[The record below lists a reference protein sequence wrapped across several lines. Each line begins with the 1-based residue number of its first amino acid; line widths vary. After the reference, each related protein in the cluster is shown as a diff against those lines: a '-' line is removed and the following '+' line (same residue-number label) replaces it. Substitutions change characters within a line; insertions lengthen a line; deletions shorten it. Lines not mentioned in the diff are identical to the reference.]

1 MNLFEQHRKQR
12 IAAFLASMAVASFG
26 VVGAA
31 DTSNVATENA
41 TYVDITIN
49 NIREDTGLE
58 LGTGARARGNGSIAT
73 GTNSL
78 AIGKNAVATGG
89 NENKDTI
96 TNKLNENK
104 QRLQEI
110 QTAQETTDRLM
121 KEVQDIR
128 KQQADV
134 IEAGERVKQVRKSK
148 ATAKTAWDTA
158 LKEYND
164 AVASS
169 TADIQAA
176 QAKIDD
182 FNSRLTA
189 VSRIP
194 NVDISSEEGI
204 TRAATQF
211 KQLVEDGTTLNT
223 DISFYKN
230 YIVNYYKA
238 EGDLRQAYV
247 TDSTT
252 LYQAKIGI
260 NNYAIKQYIY
270 NDVHNLAFDYLITY
284 GNPSTNMN
292 KNASLYNGTSDDWEL
307 GMDSGH
313 KDYVGTYVDDFNN
326 IKSNRFMPS
335 NSNNISDV
343 TSSTTLYGL
352 PNINVNTDIAS
363 KDGYDK
369 TLAYWQKIW
378 DAVPDAVARYKSPL
392 ITESDK
398 ENMKKWTYQNL
409 LQYKAKLNTVYYQW
423 KYEQTHDLTWLDKK
437 KAVSGQ
443 LNKELIQYT
452 PTETYR
458 DMVTRYSSQ
467 LNAIYKQWK
476 KENITDV
483 EDKNKITV
491 SKLTSE
497 LAAALNVNK
506 DAVQQIQN
514 KLASLKQQADKAK
527 QTYENINPS
536 AADLALAANYD
547 KVMRD
552 LLNKSNSLKAEQE
565 RLEALKKAL
574 TLNDLTNVG
583 ENAIAV
589 GTDSLSTGTNSIAVG
604 TNAIATGENSIA
616 IGKGSAVTGTDSIA
630 IGTGH
635 IVIGDNS
642 GTFGDPNTIYADNSY
657 AIGNNNTIGSSAT
670 PHTVGT
676 NTFVLGNNVTTT
688 ANNAVI
694 LGAGS
699 VGKDNTVSV
708 GKPGAER
715 QIINVAAGT
724 LSSTS
729 TDAVNGS
736 QLYATNQ
743 SISNLEN
750 AIKNSSAKDI
760 LAVHYDKKGPSIT
773 LGKQMERPYIIV
785 RTEAPTAVSDKVDPS
800 SPSGRVSVD
809 DPNRLSESEKEAV
822 NGFMMLAA
830 IPSGTNRDDDGVY
843 KVYLDDDGHVMN
855 PPHLTNGTVPDWAKE
870 KYDIP
875 RSWNEDGSFEGV
887 ELDYK
892 ILETKIGDL
901 TSADTTLYITD
912 PTPIK
917 ITNLA
922 DGAIDKN
929 SSDAINGSQL
939 YTALAGKADKDA
951 SNITGVDKTKWQET
965 LGDGK
970 AEAGNKGLVNG
981 DTLNTELS
989 KKADKTDITNI
1000 NADLANKANK
1010 DASNITGTDK
1020 TKWQEAL
1027 GDGKAEAGNK
1037 GLVNGDTLNT
1047 ELNKKSNTD
1056 LSNITKEGQ
1065 TVIQNLAKGSVKVV
1079 AGTNTTVTK
1088 GTDGDATT
1096 YAVNVSADAI
1106 KGAVQ
1111 GDLDSKANKD
1121 ASNLSTTDVTK
1132 WQETLGNGKAEAG
1145 NKGLINGDTLNTELN
1160 KKADK
1165 TDITNINADL
1175 ANKANKDASNI
1186 TGTDKTKWQETLGDG
1201 KAEAGNKGLVTGDT
1215 LNTELNKKA
1224 DKTDIININA
1234 DLANKANTD
1243 ASNISIDDAK
1253 KWAEKL
1259 GTGTITKGDT
1269 SLVTGDTVYN
1279 TTINKANTDM
1289 DNLTD
1294 TGKTVIQ
1301 NLAKDSVKVIA
1312 GTNTTVTTGKD
1323 GDATTYAV
1331 NVSKD
1336 DIKAAV
1342 QSDLDA
1348 KANRD
1353 ASNLTAMDIKSWQDA
1368 LSHDGKVEAGNTSLI
1383 TGDTVYNVVKN
1394 IELSAE
1400 KLVTTDGQTTYIDKN
1415 GTSTTIDVSHVGKD
1429 GKSEGRV
1436 IQGVVTDVDNPTSVV
1451 TVSTMSNALE
1461 NLNANVGSQINAL
1474 DRKLTKDVKHAGAI
1488 AAALAALNPLPY
1500 DASNKLNFAVGQGR
1514 YRGEN
1519 ATALGVFYQPNED
1532 ISISLGGTIS
1542 SGDKAMNAGV
1552 SFRVGSG
1559 NAAKKTVK
1567 QSEFDA
1573 LKAENKAMAERL
1585 DALQKQI
1592 EGLKAIKLATADRK
1606 PFPDVPEN
1614 HWAAEA
1620 IETLHANDVVEGY
1633 EDGEFKG
1640 DKTMTRYEY
1649 AQMLYKAAHK
1659 A

>member
-1 MNLFEQHRKQR
+1 M
-12 IAAFLASMAVASFG
+12 
-26 VVGAA
+26 
-31 DTSNVATENA
+31 
-41 TYVDITIN
+41 
-49 NIREDTGLE
+49 
-58 LGTGARARGNGSIAT
+58 
-73 GTNSL
+73 
-78 AIGKNAVATGG
+78 
-89 NENKDTI
+89 
-96 TNKLNENK
+96 
-104 QRLQEI
+104 
-110 QTAQETTDRLM
+110 
-121 KEVQDIR
+121 
-128 KQQADV
+128 
-134 IEAGERVKQVRKSK
+134 
-148 ATAKTAWDTA
+148 
-158 LKEYND
+158 EY
-164 AVASS
+164 
-169 TADIQAA
+169 
-176 QAKIDD
+176 ID
-182 FNSRLTA
+182 
-189 VSRIP
+189 
-194 NVDISSEEGI
+194 
-204 TRAATQF
+204 
-211 KQLVEDGTTLNT
+211 KK
-223 DISFYKN
+223 Y
-230 YIVNYYKA
+230 
-238 EGDLRQAYV
+238 
-247 TDSTT
+247 
-252 LYQAKIGI
+252 
-260 NNYAIKQYIY
+260 
-270 NDVHNLAFDYLITY
+270 
-284 GNPSTNMN
+284 
-292 KNASLYNGTSDDWEL
+292 
-307 GMDSGH
+307 
-313 KDYVGTYVDDFNN
+313 
-326 IKSNRFMPS
+326 
-335 NSNNISDV
+335 
-343 TSSTTLYGL
+343 
-352 PNINVNTDIAS
+352 DIA
-363 KDGYDK
+363 
-369 TLAYWQKIW
+369 
-378 DAVPDAVARYKSPL
+378 
-392 ITESDK
+392 
-398 ENMKKWTYQNL
+398 
-409 LQYKAKLNTVYYQW
+409 YYQGM
-423 KYEQTHDLTWLDKK
+423 YEKTKDSTWLDKK
-437 KAVSGQ
+437 KTAMDAALAIQKQYDSRVYVDTSRNISVKTNGSLYWDYFVGMEDNFKQTEVSSV
-443 LNKELIQYT
+443 KE
-452 PTETYR
+452 R
-458 DMVTRYSSQ
+458 
-467 LNAIYKQWK
+467 
-476 KENITDV
+476 
-483 EDKNKITV
+483 NKITTDT
-491 SKLTSE
+491 LTSE
-497 LAAALNVNK
+497 LEKALGINK
-506 DAVQQIQN
+506 NAIQDIEN
-514 KLASLKQQADKAK
+514 NIAKLKTASDQAKS
-527 QTYENINPS
+527 TYDNTNPS
-536 AADLALAANYD
+536 AADIALSQRYNE
-547 KVMRD
+547 VMRD
-552 LLNKSNSLKAEQE
+552 LLNKSNSLKAQQE
-565 RLEALKKAL
+565 RIEALRQAL
-574 TLNDLTNVG
+574 TLHDLSDVG
-583 ENAIAV
+583 ENAMAI
-589 GTDSLSTGTNSIAVG
+589 GTDALSTGTNSVAFG
-604 TNAIATGENSIA
+604 TNTIATGENAVA

-635 IVIGDNS
+635 IVIGNNA
-642 GTFGDPNTIYADNSY
+642 GTFGDPNTIYGDGSY

-743 SISNLEN
+743 SITNLEN
-750 AIKNSSAKDI
+750 AIKNSSAKDM
-760 LAVHYDKKGPSIT
+760 LAVHYDKEGPSIT

-785 RTEAPTAVSDKVDPS
+785 RTEAPVAVDPS
-800 SPSGRVSVD
+800 LPSGRVSVD
-809 DPNRLSESEKEAV
+809 DPDRLSESEKEAV

-830 IPSGTNRDDDGVY
+830 IPSGTNRDNDGVY
-843 KVYLDDDGHVMN
+843 KVYLDDNGYVMN

-887 ELDYK
+887 ELDDK

-951 SNITGVDKTKWQET
+951 SNVTGVDKTKWQE
-965 LGDGK
+965 
-970 AEAGNKGLVNG
+970 
-981 DTLNTELS
+981 S
-989 KKADKTDITNI
+989 
-1000 NADLANKANK
+1000 
-1010 DASNITGTDK
+1010 
-1020 TKWQEAL
+1020 L

-1047 ELNKKSNTD
+1047 ELNKKANTD

-1088 GTDGDATT
+1088 GTDGNAIT

-1186 TGTDKTKWQETLGDG
+1186 ST
-1201 KAEAGNKGLVTGDT
+1201 
-1215 LNTELNKKA
+1215 
-1224 DKTDIININA
+1224 
-1234 DLANKANTD
+1234 
-1243 ASNISIDDAK
+1243 DDAK

-1259 GTGTITKGDT
+1259 GAGTVAKGDT

-1353 ASNLTAMDIKSWQDA
+1353 ASNLTATDVKSWQDA
-1368 LSHDGKVEAGNTSLI
+1368 LSHGGKVEAGNTSLI

-1400 KLVTTDGQTTYIDKN
+1400 KLVTTDGQTTYIDN
-1415 GTSTTIDVSHVGKD
+1415 HGTSTAIDVSHVGKD
-1429 GKSEGRV
+1429 GKPEGRV
-1436 IQGVVTDVDNPTSVV
+1436 IQGVVTDIDNPTSVV
-1451 TVSTMSNALE
+1451 NVSTMSNALE

-1474 DRKLTKDVKHAGAI
+1474 DRKLTKDVKHAGAT

-1532 ISISLGGTIS
+1532 VSFNLGGTIS

-1552 SFRVGSG
+1552 SFRIGSS

-1592 EGLKAIKLATADRK
+1592 EGLKAINLATADRK
-1606 PFPDVPEN
+1606 PFPDVPNN

-1620 IETLHANDVVEGY
+1620 VETLHANDVVKGY

>member
-49 NIREDTGLE
+49 NVKEDSGLE
-58 LGTGARARGNGSIAT
+58 LGNNARARGNGSIAT

-89 NENKDTI
+89 NETKDTI

-110 QTAQETTDRLM
+110 QTAQDTADRLM
-121 KEVQDIR
+121 KELDSIR
-128 KQQADV
+128 KKEADV
-134 IEAGERVKQVRKSK
+134 IEAGERVKQVRQAKEK
-148 ATAKTAWDTA
+148 AKQVWQDKLATYNQAVKDSEAQ
-158 LKEYND
+158 LND
-164 AVASS
+164 AK
-169 TADIQAA
+169 
-176 QAKIDD
+176 AKINDL
-182 FNSRLTA
+182 NSRLTG
-189 VSRIP
+189 VSKIP
-194 NVDISSEEGI
+194 NINITSDEGL
-204 TRAATQF
+204 TSAATQL
-211 KQLVEDGTTLNT
+211 KAIAENGTTLNLSI
-223 DISFYKN
+223 DFYKD
-230 YIVNYYKA
+230 YVKSYYKA
-238 EGDLRQAYV
+238 LGDLRQAEMVYSNTSNTKFLKNYPSSVKIEELKNPYV
-247 TDSTT
+247 YLEDLNNINYGLASDSTDDS
-252 LYQAKIGI
+252 IRFWI
-260 NNYAIKQYIY
+260 NDGRLRLDSFKLDNTIKQPSADLVLKNINTNVTTQAEWNKAQEVAPQFKKAMETYFTNTNDPFMT
-270 NDVHNLAFDYLITY
+270 NDVRNAIVTKFNKKVDVYLK
-284 GNPSTNMN
+284 TN
-292 KNASLYNGTSDDWEL
+292 E
-307 GMDSGH
+307 
-313 KDYVGTYVDDFNN
+313 
-326 IKSNRFMPS
+326 
-335 NSNNISDV
+335 V
-343 TSSTTLYGL
+343 T
-352 PNINVNTDIAS
+352 
-363 KDGYDK
+363 
-369 TLAYWQKIW
+369 
-378 DAVPDAVARYKSPL
+378 
-392 ITESDK
+392 
-398 ENMKKWTYQNL
+398 
-409 LQYKAKLNTVYYQW
+409 YYQW
-423 KYEQTHDLTWLDKK
+423 QYEQTQNTIWLDKK
-437 KAVSGQ
+437 AAAIKELTALKDEFEALPRPEVVKAVSIRKWQ
-443 LNKELIQYT
+443 
-452 PTETYR
+452 
-458 DMVTRYSSQ
+458 
-467 LNAIYKQWK
+467 A
-476 KENITDV
+476 ENITSIK
-483 EDKNKITV
+483 ERNKITTDT
-491 SKLTSE
+491 LTSE
-497 LAAALNVNK
+497 LEKALGINK
-506 DAVQQIQN
+506 SATQDIENNIA
-514 KLASLKQQADKAK
+514 KLKTASDQAKS
-527 QTYENINPS
+527 TYDNTNPS
-536 AADLALAANYD
+536 AADIALSQRYD
-547 KVMRD
+547 EVMRD
-552 LLNKSNSLKAEQE
+552 LLNKSNSLKAQQE
-565 RLEALKKAL
+565 RLEALRKAL
-574 TLNDLTNVG
+574 TLHDLTNVG
-583 ENAIAV
+583 ENAMAI
-589 GTDSLSTGTNSIAVG
+589 GTDALSTGTNSMAIG
-604 TNAIATGENSIA
+604 TNTIATSENSIA

-708 GKPGAER
+708 GKLGAER

-750 AIKNSSAKDI
+750 AIKNSSAKDM
-760 LAVHYDKKGPSIT
+760 LAVHYDKEGPSIT

-785 RTEAPTAVSDKVDPS
+785 RTVAPVAVDPS
-800 SPSGRVSVD
+800 LPSGRVSVD

-843 KVYLDDDGHVMN
+843 KVYLDDDGYVMD

-887 ELDYK
+887 ELDDK
-892 ILETKIGDL
+892 ILETEIGDL
-901 TSADTTLYITD
+901 TFADTTLYITD

-970 AEAGNKGLVNG
+970 AEAGNKGLVTG

-1047 ELNKKSNTD
+1047 ELNKKANTD

-1160 KKADK
+1160 KKADQ

-1201 KAEAGNKGLVTGDT
+1201 KAEAGNKGLINGDT

-1224 DKTDIININA
+1224 DKTDITNINA
-1234 DLANKANTD
+1234 DLANKANKD
-1243 ASNISIDDAK
+1243 ASNISTDDAK

-1259 GTGTITKGDT
+1259 GTGTVTKGDT
-1269 SLVTGDTVYN
+1269 SLVIGDTVYN

-1353 ASNLTAMDIKSWQDA
+1353 ASNLTATDVKSWQDA
-1368 LSHDGKVEAGNTSLI
+1368 LSHGGKVEAGNTSLI

-1429 GKSEGRV
+1429 GKPEGRV
-1436 IQGVVTDVDNPTSVV
+1436 IQGVVTDIDNPTSVV
-1451 TVSTMSNALE
+1451 NVDTMSNALE

-1474 DRKLTKDVKHAGAI
+1474 DHKLTKDVKHAGAT

-1500 DASNKLNFAVGQGR
+1500 DPSNKLNFAVGQGQ
-1514 YRGEN
+1514 YRGES

-1532 ISISLGGTIS
+1532 VSLSLGGTIS
-1542 SGDKAMNAGV
+1542 SGDKAMNAGI
-1552 SFRVGSG
+1552 SFRVGPG
-1559 NAAKKTVK
+1559 NSEKKIVK
-1567 QSEFDA
+1567 KSEFDS
-1573 LKAENKAMAERL
+1573 LKEENKAMAERL
-1585 DALQKQI
+1585 DVLQKQI
-1592 EGLKAIKLATADRK
+1592 EGLKAINLATADRK

-1620 IETLHANDVVEGY
+1620 VETLHANDVVEGY

>member
-1 MNLFEQHRKQR
+1 MNELKKKR
-12 IAAFLASMAVASFG
+12 IAAFLAVTALTSIPG
-26 VVGAA
+26 VFAA
-31 DTSNVATENA
+31 DTGTAVATEA
-41 TYVDITIN
+41 PTYVDITIN
-49 NIREDTGLE
+49 NIKEDTGLE

-78 AIGKNAVATGG
+78 ALGKNAVATGG
-89 NENKDTI
+89 NENKETI
-96 TNKLNENK
+96 VNKLDENK

-110 QTAQETTDRLM
+110 QTAQENTDRLM

-134 IEAGERVKQVRKSK
+134 IEAGERVKQVRQSK
-148 ATAKTAWDTA
+148 ANAKTAWDTA
-158 LKEYND
+158 LKAYND

-238 EGDLRQAYV
+238 EGDLRQAYI
-247 TDSTT
+247 TYSATLGPFHNGITSSRIKAYINDDRNNSTN
-252 LYQAKIGI
+252 IRGI
-260 NNYAIKQYIY
+260 TAIE
-270 NDVHNLAFDYLITY
+270 YLITY

-292 KNASLYNGTSDDWEL
+292 RNISLYNDSDYSWGLGKTS
-307 GMDSGH
+307 
-313 KDYVGTYVDDFNN
+313 TYLDDFNN
-326 IKSNRFMPS
+326 IRDDRYRSS
-335 NSNNISDV
+335 NISDV
-343 TSSTTLYGL
+343 TSSTTLHEL
-352 PNINVNTDIAS
+352 PTINEKIDVAS

-378 DAVPDAVARYKSPL
+378 DAVPDAVARYKNPL
-392 ITESDK
+392 FTESDK

-409 LQYKAKLNTVYYQW
+409 LKYKAKLDTVYYQW
-423 KYEQTHDLTWLDKK
+423 EYEQTHDLTWLDKK

-443 LNKELIQYT
+443 LNKALIQYT
-452 PTETYR
+452 PTETYTE
-458 DMVTRYSSQ
+458 MLSRYSSQ
-467 LNAIYKQWK
+467 LNTMYNQWK
-476 KENITDV
+476 KENITDI
-483 EDKNKITV
+483 EEKNKITV

-514 KLASLKQQADKAK
+514 KLAALKQQADEAK

-536 AADLALAANYD
+536 AADLALAAQYD
-547 KVMRD
+547 QVMKD

-565 RLEALKKAL
+565 RLDALKKAL

-583 ENAIAV
+583 ENAMAI
-589 GTDSLSTGTNSIAVG
+589 GTDALSTGTNSMAIG
-604 TNAIATGENSIA
+604 TNTIATGENSIA

-635 IVIGDNS
+635 IVIGNNA
-642 GTFGDPNTIYADNSY
+642 GTFGDPNTIYGDNSY
-657 AIGNNNTIGSSAT
+657 AFGNNNIIGDANT
-670 PHTVGT
+670 PHSIGT
-676 NTFVLGNNVTTT
+676 NTFILGNNVTTT

-694 LGAGS
+694 LGNNSTGA
-699 VGKDNTVSV
+699 DNTVSV
-708 GKPGAER
+708 GR
-715 QIINVAAGT
+715 TDNLRRIINVANGQVAQN
-724 LSSTS
+724 SH
-729 TDAVNGS
+729 DAVTGDQLWAVNNQITDINNRLSNANGND
-736 QLYATNQ
+736 L
-743 SISNLEN
+743 
-750 AIKNSSAKDI
+750 
-760 LAVHYDKKGPSIT
+760 LAVHYDKRTPTVTLQKTAEKPYVILKVMDGAPDRFIT
-773 LGKQMERPYIIV
+773 QR
-785 RTEAPTAVSDKVDPS
+785 
-800 SPSGRVSVD
+800 
-809 DPNRLSESEKEAV
+809 
-822 NGFMMLAA
+822 
-830 IPSGTNRDDDGVY
+830 
-843 KVYLDDDGHVMN
+843 VYLDEEGHFIQAPVISRAPNGYVQDTDFRTTFRDLDPNATYTPGQEIITKAYFVKSIELLPGLPGEGEEPPEYTPDTSDKITGFELYDDPGKTEDISHPV
-855 PPHLTNGTVPDWAKE
+855 LTVT
-870 KYDIP
+870 
-875 RSWNEDGSFEGV
+875 
-887 ELDYK
+887 
-892 ILETKIGDL
+892 
-901 TSADTTLYITD
+901 DTTPVT
-912 PTPIK
+912 IK
-917 ITNLA
+917 NLA
-922 DGAIDKN
+922 DGAIEKG
-929 SSDAINGSQL
+929 SKEAVNGGQL
-939 YTALAGKADKDA
+939 YTELQKKANTDA
-951 SNITGVDKTKWQET
+951 SNVTGV
-965 LGDGK
+965 
-970 AEAGNKGLVNG
+970 
-981 DTLNTELS
+981 
-989 KKADKTDITNI
+989 
-1000 NADLANKANK
+1000 
-1010 DASNITGTDK
+1010 
-1020 TKWQEAL
+1020 
-1027 GDGKAEAGNK
+1027 
-1037 GLVNGDTLNT
+1037 
-1047 ELNKKSNTD
+1047 
-1056 LSNITKEGQ
+1056 
-1065 TVIQNLAKGSVKVV
+1065 
-1079 AGTNTTVTK
+1079 
-1088 GTDGDATT
+1088 
-1096 YAVNVSADAI
+1096 
-1106 KGAVQ
+1106 
-1111 GDLDSKANKD
+1111 
-1121 ASNLSTTDVTK
+1121 
-1132 WQETLGNGKAEAG
+1132 
-1145 NKGLINGDTLNTELN
+1145 
-1160 KKADK
+1160 
-1165 TDITNINADL
+1165 
-1175 ANKANKDASNI
+1175 
-1186 TGTDKTKWQETLGDG
+1186 DKTKWQETLGDG

-1224 DKTDIININA
+1224 DKTDITNINA
-1234 DLANKANTD
+1234 DLANKANKD
-1243 ASNISIDDAK
+1243 ASNISTDDAK

-1259 GTGTITKGDT
+1259 GTGTVTKGDT

-1353 ASNLTAMDIKSWQDA
+1353 ASNLTATDVKSWQDT
-1368 LSHDGKVEAGNTSLI
+1368 LSHGGKVEAGNTSLI

-1415 GTSTTIDVSHVGKD
+1415 GTSTTIDVSHIGKD
-1429 GKSEGRV
+1429 GKPEGRV

-1474 DRKLTKDVKHAGAI
+1474 DRKLTKDVKHAGAT

-1532 ISISLGGTIS
+1532 VSFNLGGTIS

-1552 SFRVGSG
+1552 SFRIGSG

-1592 EGLKAIKLATADRK
+1592 EGLKAINLATADRK
-1606 PFPDVPEN
+1606 PFPDVPNN

-1620 IETLHANDVVEGY
+1620 VETLHANDVVEGY

>member
-49 NIREDTGLE
+49 NVKEDSGLE
-58 LGTGARARGNGSIAT
+58 LGNNARARGNGSIAT

-89 NENKDTI
+89 NETKDTI

-110 QTAQETTDRLM
+110 QTAQDTADRLM
-121 KEVQDIR
+121 KELDSIR
-128 KQQADV
+128 KKEADV
-134 IEAGERVKQVRKSK
+134 LEAGERVKQVRQAKEK
-148 ATAKTAWDTA
+148 ARLVWQEKMGIYNKAVKDSEAQ
-158 LKEYND
+158 LND
-164 AVASS
+164 AR
-169 TADIQAA
+169 T
-176 QAKIDD
+176 KITDL
-182 FNSRLTA
+182 NSRLTG
-189 VSRIP
+189 VSKIP
-194 NVDISSEEGI
+194 NINITSDEGL
-204 TRAATQF
+204 TNAATQL
-211 KQLVEDGTTLNT
+211 KAIAEEGTTLNLSV
-223 DISFYKN
+223 DFYKD
-230 YIVNYYKA
+230 YVKSYYKA
-238 EGDLRQAYV
+238 LGDLRQAENDAGSFKGNSSS
-247 TDSTT
+247 TDSRSWRYWRGKEGAPSNANGYRSLAYSGSTSYSYLNVNNT
-252 LYQAKIGI
+252 SSSIG
-260 NNYAIKQYIY
+260 
-270 NDVHNLAFDYLITY
+270 LI
-284 GNPSTNMN
+284 PSVNIGDDI
-292 KNASLYNGTSDDWEL
+292 NGTSGKFLEYYKRDDGGAITFSL
-307 GMDSGH
+307 NQNV
-313 KDYVGTYVDDFNN
+313 K
-326 IKSNRFMPS
+326 I
-335 NSNNISDV
+335 
-343 TSSTTLYGL
+343 TSLN
-352 PNINVNTDIAS
+352 PNTDIVDEKTYQDWQTNKANLKGAYINEILKLS
-363 KDGYDK
+363 DGK
-369 TLAYWQKIW
+369 FKIADNHDFAAW
-378 DAVPDAVARYKSPL
+378 TRE
-392 ITESDK
+392 TESLRMEYIDK
-398 ENMKKWTYQNL
+398 KYDI
-409 LQYKAKLNTVYYQW
+409 AYYQGM
-423 KYEQTHDLTWLDKK
+423 YEKTKDSTWLDKK
-437 KAVSGQ
+437 KTAMDAALAIQKQYDSRVYVDTSRNISVKTNGSLYWDYFVGMEDNFKQTEVSSI
-443 LNKELIQYT
+443 KE
-452 PTETYR
+452 R
-458 DMVTRYSSQ
+458 
-467 LNAIYKQWK
+467 
-476 KENITDV
+476 
-483 EDKNKITV
+483 NKITTDT
-491 SKLTSE
+491 LTSE
-497 LAAALNVNK
+497 LEKALGINK
-506 DAVQQIQN
+506 NAIQDIEN
-514 KLASLKQQADKAK
+514 NIAKLKTASDQAKS
-527 QTYENINPS
+527 TYDNTNPS
-536 AADLALAANYD
+536 AVDIALSQRYNE
-547 KVMRD
+547 VMRD
-552 LLNKSNSLKAEQE
+552 LLNKSNSLKAQQE
-565 RLEALKKAL
+565 RLEALRQTL
-574 TLNDLTNVG
+574 TLHDLSDVG
-583 ENAIAV
+583 ENAMAI
-589 GTDSLSTGTNSIAVG
+589 GTDALSTGTNSIAIG
-604 TNAIATGENSIA
+604 TNTIAASENAVA

-635 IVIGDNS
+635 IVIGNNA
-642 GTFGDPNTIYADNSY
+642 GTFGDPNTIYGDGSY

-743 SISNLEN
+743 SITNLEN
-750 AIKNSSAKDI
+750 AIKNSSAKDM
-760 LAVHYDKKGPSIT
+760 LAVHYDKEGPSIT

-785 RTEAPTAVSDKVDPS
+785 RTEAPVAVDPS
-800 SPSGRVSVD
+800 LPSGRVSVD

-843 KVYLDDDGHVMN
+843 KVYLDDDGYVMN

-887 ELDYK
+887 ELDDK
-892 ILETKIGDL
+892 ILETEIGDL
-901 TSADTTLYITD
+901 TFADTTLYITD

-970 AEAGNKGLVNG
+970 AEAGNKGLV
-981 DTLNTELS
+981 T
-989 KKADKTDITNI
+989 
-1000 NADLANKANK
+1000 
-1010 DASNITGTDK
+1010 
-1020 TKWQEAL
+1020 
-1027 GDGKAEAGNK
+1027 
-1037 GLVNGDTLNT
+1037 
-1047 ELNKKSNTD
+1047 
-1056 LSNITKEGQ
+1056 
-1065 TVIQNLAKGSVKVV
+1065 
-1079 AGTNTTVTK
+1079 
-1088 GTDGDATT
+1088 
-1096 YAVNVSADAI
+1096 
-1106 KGAVQ
+1106 
-1111 GDLDSKANKD
+1111 
-1121 ASNLSTTDVTK
+1121 
-1132 WQETLGNGKAEAG
+1132 
-1145 NKGLINGDTLNTELN
+1145 GDTLNTELN

-1186 TGTDKTKWQETLGDG
+1186 
-1201 KAEAGNKGLVTGDT
+1201 
-1215 LNTELNKKA
+1215 
-1224 DKTDIININA
+1224 
-1234 DLANKANTD
+1234 
-1243 ASNISIDDAK
+1243 SIDDAK

-1259 GTGTITKGDT
+1259 GTGTVTKGDT

-1353 ASNLTAMDIKSWQDA
+1353 ASNLTATDVKSWQDA

-1400 KLVTTDGQTTYIDKN
+1400 KLVTTDGHTTYIDKN
-1415 GTSTTIDVSHVGKD
+1415 GTSTTIDVSRIGKD
-1429 GKSEGRV
+1429 GKPEGRV
-1436 IQGVVTDVDNPTSVV
+1436 IQGVVTDIYNPTSVV
-1451 TVSTMSNALE
+1451 NVGTMSNALE

-1474 DRKLTKDVKHAGAI
+1474 DHKLTKDVKHAGAT

-1500 DASNKLNFAVGQGR
+1500 DPSNKLNFAVGQGQ
-1514 YRGEN
+1514 YRGES

-1532 ISISLGGTIS
+1532 VSLSLGGTIS
-1542 SGDKAMNAGV
+1542 SGDKAMNAGI
-1552 SFRVGSG
+1552 SFRVGPG
-1559 NAAKKTVK
+1559 NSEKKIVK
-1567 QSEFDA
+1567 KSEFDS
-1573 LKAENKAMAERL
+1573 LKEENKAMAERL

-1592 EGLKAIKLATADRK
+1592 EGLKAINLAIADRK

-1620 IETLHANDVVEGY
+1620 VETLHANDVVEGY

-1659 A
+1659 HS

>member
-49 NIREDTGLE
+49 NVKEDSGLE
-58 LGTGARARGNGSIAT
+58 LGNNARARGNGSIAT

-89 NENKDTI
+89 NETKDTI

-110 QTAQETTDRLM
+110 QTAQDTADRLM
-121 KEVQDIR
+121 KELDSIR
-128 KQQADV
+128 KKEADV
-134 IEAGERVKQVRKSK
+134 LEAGERVKQVRQAKEK
-148 ATAKTAWDTA
+148 ARLVWQEKMGIYNKAVKDSEAQ
-158 LKEYND
+158 LND
-164 AVASS
+164 AR
-169 TADIQAA
+169 T
-176 QAKIDD
+176 KITDL
-182 FNSRLTA
+182 NSRLTG
-189 VSRIP
+189 VSKIP
-194 NVDISSEEGI
+194 NINITSDEGL
-204 TRAATQF
+204 TNAATQL
-211 KQLVEDGTTLNT
+211 KAIAEEGTTLNLSV
-223 DISFYKN
+223 DFYKD
-230 YIVNYYKA
+230 YVKSYYKA
-238 EGDLRQAYV
+238 LGDLRQAENDAGSFKGNSSS
-247 TDSTT
+247 TDSRSWRYWRGKEGAPSNANGYRSLAYSGSTSYSYLNVNNT
-252 LYQAKIGI
+252 SSSIG
-260 NNYAIKQYIY
+260 
-270 NDVHNLAFDYLITY
+270 LI
-284 GNPSTNMN
+284 PSVNIGDDI
-292 KNASLYNGTSDDWEL
+292 NGTSGKFLEYYKRDDGGAITFSL
-307 GMDSGH
+307 NQNV
-313 KDYVGTYVDDFNN
+313 K
-326 IKSNRFMPS
+326 I
-335 NSNNISDV
+335 
-343 TSSTTLYGL
+343 TSLN
-352 PNINVNTDIAS
+352 PNTDIVDEKTYQDWQTNKANLKGAYINEILKLS
-363 KDGYDK
+363 DGK
-369 TLAYWQKIW
+369 FKIADNHDFAAW
-378 DAVPDAVARYKSPL
+378 TRE
-392 ITESDK
+392 TESLRMEYIDK
-398 ENMKKWTYQNL
+398 KYDI
-409 LQYKAKLNTVYYQW
+409 AYYQGM
-423 KYEQTHDLTWLDKK
+423 YEKTKDSTWLDKK
-437 KAVSGQ
+437 KTAMDAALAIQKQYDSRVYVDTSRNISVKTNGSLYWDYFVGMEDNFKQTEVSSI
-443 LNKELIQYT
+443 KE
-452 PTETYR
+452 R
-458 DMVTRYSSQ
+458 
-467 LNAIYKQWK
+467 
-476 KENITDV
+476 
-483 EDKNKITV
+483 NKITTDT
-491 SKLTSE
+491 LTSE
-497 LAAALNVNK
+497 LEKALGINK
-506 DAVQQIQN
+506 NAIQDIEN
-514 KLASLKQQADKAK
+514 NIAKLKTASDQAKS
-527 QTYENINPS
+527 TYDNTNPS
-536 AADLALAANYD
+536 AVDIALSQRYNE
-547 KVMRD
+547 VMRD
-552 LLNKSNSLKAEQE
+552 LLNKSNSLKAQQE
-565 RLEALKKAL
+565 RLEALRQAL
-574 TLNDLTNVG
+574 TLHDLSDVG
-583 ENAIAV
+583 ENAMAI
-589 GTDSLSTGTNSIAVG
+589 GTDALSTGTNSVAFG
-604 TNAIATGENSIA
+604 TNTIATGENAVA

-635 IVIGDNS
+635 IVIGNNA
-642 GTFGDPNTIYADNSY
+642 GTFGDPNTIYGDGSY

-743 SISNLEN
+743 SITNLEN
-750 AIKNSSAKDI
+750 AIKNSSAKDM
-760 LAVHYDKKGPSIT
+760 LAVHYDKEGPSIT

-785 RTEAPTAVSDKVDPS
+785 RTEAPVAVDPS
-800 SPSGRVSVD
+800 LPSGRVSVD

-843 KVYLDDDGHVMN
+843 KVYLDDDGYVMN

-887 ELDYK
+887 ELDDK
-892 ILETKIGDL
+892 ILETEIGDL
-901 TSADTTLYITD
+901 TFADTTLYITD

-970 AEAGNKGLVNG
+970 AEAGNKGLVTG

-1010 DASNITGTDK
+1010 DASNI
-1020 TKWQEAL
+1020 
-1027 GDGKAEAGNK
+1027 
-1037 GLVNGDTLNT
+1037 
-1047 ELNKKSNTD
+1047 
-1056 LSNITKEGQ
+1056 
-1065 TVIQNLAKGSVKVV
+1065 
-1079 AGTNTTVTK
+1079 
-1088 GTDGDATT
+1088 
-1096 YAVNVSADAI
+1096 
-1106 KGAVQ
+1106 
-1111 GDLDSKANKD
+1111 
-1121 ASNLSTTDVTK
+1121 ST
-1132 WQETLGNGKAEAG
+1132 
-1145 NKGLINGDTLNTELN
+1145 
-1160 KKADK
+1160 
-1165 TDITNINADL
+1165 
-1175 ANKANKDASNI
+1175 
-1186 TGTDKTKWQETLGDG
+1186 
-1201 KAEAGNKGLVTGDT
+1201 
-1215 LNTELNKKA
+1215 
-1224 DKTDIININA
+1224 
-1234 DLANKANTD
+1234 
-1243 ASNISIDDAK
+1243 DDAK

-1259 GTGTITKGDT
+1259 GTGTVTKGDT

-1353 ASNLTAMDIKSWQDA
+1353 ASNLTATDVKSWQDA
-1368 LSHDGKVEAGNTSLI
+1368 LSHGGKVEAGNTSLI

-1400 KLVTTDGQTTYIDKN
+1400 KLVTTDGHTTYIDKN

-1429 GKSEGRV
+1429 GKPEGRV

-1451 TVSTMSNALE
+1451 NVVTMSNALE

-1474 DRKLTKDVKHAGAI
+1474 DHKLTKDVKHAGAT

-1500 DASNKLNFAVGQGR
+1500 DPSNKLNFAVGQGQ
-1514 YRGEN
+1514 YRGES

-1532 ISISLGGTIS
+1532 VSLSLGGTIS
-1542 SGDKAMNAGV
+1542 SGDKAMNAGI
-1552 SFRVGSG
+1552 SFRVGPG
-1559 NAAKKTVK
+1559 NSEKKIVK
-1567 QSEFDA
+1567 KSEFDS
-1573 LKAENKAMAERL
+1573 LKEENKAMAERL

-1592 EGLKAIKLATADRK
+1592 EGLKAINLATADRK

-1620 IETLHANDVVEGY
+1620 VETLHANDVVEGY
-1633 EDGEFKG
+1633 E
-1640 DKTMTRYEY
+1640 
-1649 AQMLYKAAHK
+1649 KAMKMASLK
-1659 A
+1659 VIKQ

>member
-49 NIREDTGLE
+49 NVKEDSGLE
-58 LGTGARARGNGSIAT
+58 LGNNARARGNGSIAT

-89 NENKDTI
+89 NETKDTI

-110 QTAQETTDRLM
+110 QTAQDTADRLM
-121 KEVQDIR
+121 KELDSIR
-128 KQQADV
+128 KKEADV
-134 IEAGERVKQVRKSK
+134 LEAGERVKQVRQAKEK
-148 ATAKTAWDTA
+148 ARLVWQEKMGIYNKAVKDSEAQ
-158 LKEYND
+158 LND
-164 AVASS
+164 AR
-169 TADIQAA
+169 T
-176 QAKIDD
+176 KITDL
-182 FNSRLTA
+182 NSRLTG
-189 VSRIP
+189 VSKIP
-194 NVDISSEEGI
+194 NINITSDEGL
-204 TRAATQF
+204 TNAATQL
-211 KQLVEDGTTLNT
+211 KAIAEEGTTLNLSV
-223 DISFYKN
+223 DFYKD
-230 YIVNYYKA
+230 YVKSYYKA
-238 EGDLRQAYV
+238 LGDLRQAENDAGSFKGNSSS
-247 TDSTT
+247 TDSRSWRYWRGKEGAPSNANGYRSLAYSGSTSYSYLNVNNT
-252 LYQAKIGI
+252 SSSIG
-260 NNYAIKQYIY
+260 
-270 NDVHNLAFDYLITY
+270 LI
-284 GNPSTNMN
+284 PSVNIGDDI
-292 KNASLYNGTSDDWEL
+292 NGTSGKFLEYYKRDDGGAITFSL
-307 GMDSGH
+307 NQNV
-313 KDYVGTYVDDFNN
+313 K
-326 IKSNRFMPS
+326 I
-335 NSNNISDV
+335 
-343 TSSTTLYGL
+343 TSLN
-352 PNINVNTDIAS
+352 PNTDIVDEKTYQDWQTNKANLKGAYINEILKLS
-363 KDGYDK
+363 DGK
-369 TLAYWQKIW
+369 FKIADNHDFAAW
-378 DAVPDAVARYKSPL
+378 TRE
-392 ITESDK
+392 TESLRMEYIDK
-398 ENMKKWTYQNL
+398 KYDI
-409 LQYKAKLNTVYYQW
+409 AYYQGM
-423 KYEQTHDLTWLDKK
+423 YEKTKDSTWLDKK
-437 KAVSGQ
+437 KTAMDAALAIQKQYDSRVYVDTSRNISVKTNGSLYWDYFVGMEDNFKQTEVSSI
-443 LNKELIQYT
+443 KE
-452 PTETYR
+452 R
-458 DMVTRYSSQ
+458 
-467 LNAIYKQWK
+467 
-476 KENITDV
+476 
-483 EDKNKITV
+483 NKITTDT
-491 SKLTSE
+491 LTSE
-497 LAAALNVNK
+497 LEKALGINK
-506 DAVQQIQN
+506 NAIQDIEN
-514 KLASLKQQADKAK
+514 NIAKLKTASDQAKS
-527 QTYENINPS
+527 TYDNTNPS
-536 AADLALAANYD
+536 AVDIALSQRYNE
-547 KVMRD
+547 VMRD
-552 LLNKSNSLKAEQE
+552 LLNKSNSLKAQQE
-565 RLEALKKAL
+565 RLEALRQTL
-574 TLNDLTNVG
+574 TLHDLSDVG
-583 ENAIAV
+583 ENAMAI
-589 GTDSLSTGTNSIAVG
+589 GTDALSTGTNSIAIG
-604 TNAIATGENSIA
+604 TNTIAASENAVA

-635 IVIGDNS
+635 IVIGNNA
-642 GTFGDPNTIYADNSY
+642 GTFGDPNTIYGDGSY

-743 SISNLEN
+743 SITNLEN
-750 AIKNSSAKDI
+750 AIKNSSAKDM
-760 LAVHYDKKGPSIT
+760 LAVHYDKEGPSIT

-785 RTEAPTAVSDKVDPS
+785 RTEAPVAVDPS
-800 SPSGRVSVD
+800 LPSGRVSVD

-843 KVYLDDDGHVMN
+843 KVYLDDDGYVMN

-887 ELDYK
+887 ELDDK
-892 ILETKIGDL
+892 ILETEIGDL
-901 TSADTTLYITD
+901 TFADTTLYITD

-970 AEAGNKGLVNG
+970 AEAGNKGLV
-981 DTLNTELS
+981 T
-989 KKADKTDITNI
+989 
-1000 NADLANKANK
+1000 
-1010 DASNITGTDK
+1010 
-1020 TKWQEAL
+1020 
-1027 GDGKAEAGNK
+1027 
-1037 GLVNGDTLNT
+1037 
-1047 ELNKKSNTD
+1047 
-1056 LSNITKEGQ
+1056 
-1065 TVIQNLAKGSVKVV
+1065 
-1079 AGTNTTVTK
+1079 
-1088 GTDGDATT
+1088 
-1096 YAVNVSADAI
+1096 
-1106 KGAVQ
+1106 
-1111 GDLDSKANKD
+1111 
-1121 ASNLSTTDVTK
+1121 
-1132 WQETLGNGKAEAG
+1132 
-1145 NKGLINGDTLNTELN
+1145 GDTLNTELN

-1224 DKTDIININA
+1224 DKTDITNINA

-1243 ASNISIDDAK
+1243 ASNISTDDAK

-1259 GTGTITKGDT
+1259 GTGTVTKGDT
-1269 SLVTGDTVYN
+1269 SLVTGETVYN

-1353 ASNLTAMDIKSWQDA
+1353 ASNLTATDVKSWQDA
-1368 LSHDGKVEAGNTSLI
+1368 LSNGGKVEAGNTSLI

-1429 GKSEGRV
+1429 GKPEGRV

-1451 TVSTMSNALE
+1451 NVGTMSNALE

-1474 DRKLTKDVKHAGAI
+1474 DRKLTKDVKHAGAT

-1585 DALQKQI
+1585 DALQKQM
-1592 EGLKAIKLATADRK
+1592 EGLKAINLATADRK

-1620 IETLHANDVVEGY
+1620 VETLHANDVVEGY

-1649 AQMLYKAAHK
+1649 AQMLYKAANK

>member
-49 NIREDTGLE
+49 NVKEDSGLE
-58 LGTGARARGNGSIAT
+58 LGNNARARGNGSIAT

-89 NENKDTI
+89 NETKDTI
-96 TNKLNENK
+96 TNKLNENR

-110 QTAQETTDRLM
+110 QTAQDTADRLM
-121 KEVQDIR
+121 KELDSIR
-128 KQQADV
+128 KKEADV
-134 IEAGERVKQVRKSK
+134 IEAGERVKQVRQAKEK
-148 ATAKTAWDTA
+148 AKQAWQDKLA
-158 LKEYND
+158 AYNNAVQDSSAQLKD
-164 AVASS
+164 AQS
-169 TADIQAA
+169 
-176 QAKIDD
+176 KIDD
-182 FNSRLTA
+182 LNSRLTG
-189 VSRIP
+189 VSKISGV
-194 NVDISSEEGI
+194 NISSDEGL
-204 TRAATQF
+204 THAATQL
-211 KQLVEDGTTLNT
+211 KAIAEEGTTLNLSV
-223 DISFYKN
+223 DFYKD
-230 YIVNYYKA
+230 YVSSYYKA
-238 EGDLRQAYV
+238 LGDLRQNQIIHRRTDPYMFRYDYYATLSSSKDIKNGYSGLPALRAGISYDRGGLFFGSYATLNSNAFV
-247 TDSTT
+247 GDSTIT
-252 LYQAKIGI
+252 APEYSIQYKSIDTQVTSQEEWSHVQTAAPQFKKAMEIYFTNTNDPFLSDEARQSAIARFNKNVDYYVKI
-260 NNYAIKQYIY
+260 NE
-270 NDVHNLAFDYLITY
+270 ITY
-284 GNPSTNMN
+284 YQGQYEAT
-292 KNASLYNGTSDDWEL
+292 
-307 GMDSGH
+307 
-313 KDYVGTYVDDFNN
+313 KDT
-326 IKSNRFMPS
+326 
-335 NSNNISDV
+335 
-343 TSSTTLYGL
+343 
-352 PNINVNTDIAS
+352 
-363 KDGYDK
+363 
-369 TLAYWQKIW
+369 
-378 DAVPDAVARYKSPL
+378 
-392 ITESDK
+392 
-398 ENMKKWTYQNL
+398 
-409 LQYKAKLNTVYYQW
+409 
-423 KYEQTHDLTWLDKK
+423 TWLDKK
-437 KAVSGQ
+437 ATA
-443 LNKELIQYT
+443 LNELTQIEKEY
-452 PTETYR
+452 
-458 DMVTRYSSQ
+458 
-467 LNAIYKQWK
+467 NALPSPITIRRAAIDAWY
-476 KENITDV
+476 KENIIDIQ
-483 EDKNKITV
+483 DKNKITTDT
-491 SKLTSE
+491 LTSE
-497 LAAALNVNK
+497 LEKALGINK
-506 DAVQQIQN
+506 NAIQDIEN
-514 KLASLKQQADKAK
+514 NLAKLKTASDQAKS
-527 QTYENINPS
+527 TYDNTNPS
-536 AADLALAANYD
+536 AADIALSQRYNE
-547 KVMRD
+547 VMRD
-552 LLNKSNSLKAEQE
+552 LLNKSNSLKAQQE
-565 RLEALKKAL
+565 RLEALRQAL
-574 TLNDLTNVG
+574 TLHDLSDVG
-583 ENAIAV
+583 ENAMAI
-589 GTDSLSTGTNSIAVG
+589 GTDALSTGTNSVALG
-604 TNAIATGENSIA
+604 TNTIATGENAIA

-635 IVIGDNS
+635 IVIGNNA

-694 LGAGS
+694 LGTGS
-699 VGKDNTVSV
+699 VGKDNAVSV

-750 AIKNSSAKDI
+750 AIKNSSAKDM
-760 LAVHYDKKGPSIT
+760 LAVHYDKDTPTVTLQKTTEKPYVILKVMDGPNRFIT
-773 LGKQMERPYIIV
+773 QRVYLNEEGHFIQNPVISDAPNGYVHNTDFRTTFRDLDPNATYTPGQEIITKV
-785 RTEAPTAVSDKVDPS
+785 YFVKSTEWLPGLPGEGEAPPEYTPDTSDKIT
-800 SPSGRVSVD
+800 GFKLYD
-809 DPNRLSESEKEAV
+809 DPGKTEDISHPV
-822 NGFMMLAA
+822 
-830 IPSGTNRDDDGVY
+830 
-843 KVYLDDDGHVMN
+843 
-855 PPHLTNGTVPDWAKE
+855 LTVT
-870 KYDIP
+870 
-875 RSWNEDGSFEGV
+875 
-887 ELDYK
+887 
-892 ILETKIGDL
+892 
-901 TSADTTLYITD
+901 DTTPVT
-912 PTPIK
+912 IK
-917 ITNLA
+917 NLA
-922 DGAIDKN
+922 DGAIKEG
-929 SSDAINGSQL
+929 SKEAINGGQL

-951 SNITGVDKTKWQET
+951 SNITGADKTKWQET

-970 AEAGNKGLVNG
+970 AEAGNKGLVTG

-1047 ELNKKSNTD
+1047 ELNKKANTD

-1175 ANKANKDASNI
+1175 TNKANKDASNI
-1186 TGTDKTKWQETLGDG
+1186 ST
-1201 KAEAGNKGLVTGDT
+1201 
-1215 LNTELNKKA
+1215 
-1224 DKTDIININA
+1224 
-1234 DLANKANTD
+1234 
-1243 ASNISIDDAK
+1243 DDAK

-1259 GTGTITKGDT
+1259 GTGTVTKGDT

-1312 GTNTTVTTGKD
+1312 GKNTTVTTGKD

-1353 ASNLTAMDIKSWQDA
+1353 ASNLTATDVKSWQDA
-1368 LSHDGKVEAGNTSLI
+1368 LSHGGKVEAGNTSLI

-1429 GKSEGRV
+1429 GKPEGRV

-1451 TVSTMSNALE
+1451 NVGTMSNALE

-1474 DRKLTKDVKHAGAI
+1474 DRKLTKDVKHAGAT

-1519 ATALGVFYQPNED
+1519 ATALGVFYQPNEN

-1585 DALQKQI
+1585 DSLQKQI
-1592 EGLKAIKLATADRK
+1592 EGLKAINLATADRK

-1620 IETLHANDVVEGY
+1620 VETLHANDVVEGY

>member
-12 IAAFLASMAVASFG
+12 IAAFLVSMAVASFG

-49 NIREDTGLE
+49 NVKEDSGLE
-58 LGTGARARGNGSIAT
+58 LGNNARARGNGSIAT

-89 NENKDTI
+89 NETKDTI

-110 QTAQETTDRLM
+110 QTAQDTADRLM
-121 KEVQDIR
+121 KELDSIR
-128 KQQADV
+128 KKEADV
-134 IEAGERVKQVRKSK
+134 LEAGERVKQVRQAKEK
-148 ATAKTAWDTA
+148 ARLVWQEKMGIYNKAVKDSEAQ
-158 LKEYND
+158 LND
-164 AVASS
+164 AR
-169 TADIQAA
+169 T
-176 QAKIDD
+176 KITDL
-182 FNSRLTA
+182 NSRLTG
-189 VSRIP
+189 VSKIP
-194 NVDISSEEGI
+194 NINITSDEGL
-204 TRAATQF
+204 TNAATQL
-211 KQLVEDGTTLNT
+211 KAIAEEGTTLNLSV
-223 DISFYKN
+223 DFYKD
-230 YIVNYYKA
+230 YVKSYYKA
-238 EGDLRQAYV
+238 LGDLRQAENDAGSFKGNSSS
-247 TDSTT
+247 TDSRSWRYWRGKEGAPSNANGYRSLAYSGSTSYSYLNVNNT
-252 LYQAKIGI
+252 SSSIG
-260 NNYAIKQYIY
+260 
-270 NDVHNLAFDYLITY
+270 LI
-284 GNPSTNMN
+284 PSVNIGDDI
-292 KNASLYNGTSDDWEL
+292 NGTSGKFLEYYKRDDGGAITFSL
-307 GMDSGH
+307 NQNV
-313 KDYVGTYVDDFNN
+313 K
-326 IKSNRFMPS
+326 I
-335 NSNNISDV
+335 
-343 TSSTTLYGL
+343 TSLN
-352 PNINVNTDIAS
+352 PNTDIVDEKTYQDWQTNKANLKGAYINEILKLS
-363 KDGYDK
+363 DGK
-369 TLAYWQKIW
+369 FKIADNHDFAAW
-378 DAVPDAVARYKSPL
+378 TRE
-392 ITESDK
+392 TESLRMEYIDK
-398 ENMKKWTYQNL
+398 KYDI
-409 LQYKAKLNTVYYQW
+409 AYYQGM
-423 KYEQTHDLTWLDKK
+423 YEKTKDSTWLDKK
-437 KAVSGQ
+437 KTAMDAALAIQKQYDSRVYVDTSRNISVKTNGSLYWDYFVGMEDNFKQTEVSSI
-443 LNKELIQYT
+443 KE
-452 PTETYR
+452 R
-458 DMVTRYSSQ
+458 
-467 LNAIYKQWK
+467 
-476 KENITDV
+476 
-483 EDKNKITV
+483 NKITTDT
-491 SKLTSE
+491 LTSE
-497 LAAALNVNK
+497 LEKALGINK
-506 DAVQQIQN
+506 NAIQDIEN
-514 KLASLKQQADKAK
+514 NIAKLKTASDQAKS
-527 QTYENINPS
+527 TYDNTNPS
-536 AADLALAANYD
+536 AVDIALSQRYNE
-547 KVMRD
+547 VMRD
-552 LLNKSNSLKAEQE
+552 LLNKSNSLKAQQE
-565 RLEALKKAL
+565 RLEALRQTL
-574 TLNDLTNVG
+574 TLHDLSDVG
-583 ENAIAV
+583 ENAMAI
-589 GTDSLSTGTNSIAVG
+589 GTDALSTGTNSIAIG
-604 TNAIATGENSIA
+604 TNTIAASENAVA

-635 IVIGDNS
+635 IVIGNNA
-642 GTFGDPNTIYADNSY
+642 GTFGDPNTIYGDGSY

-699 VGKDNTVSV
+699 VGKDNAVSV

-750 AIKNSSAKDI
+750 AIKNSSAKDM
-760 LAVHYDKKGPSIT
+760 LAVHYDKDGPSIT
-773 LGKQMERPYIIV
+773 LGKQVERPYIIV
-785 RTEAPTAVSDKVDPS
+785 RTESPTAVSDKLDPS

-843 KVYLDDDGHVMN
+843 KIYLDDDGYVMN
-855 PPHLTNGTVPDWAKE
+855 PPHLADGTVPAWAKE

-875 RSWNEDGSFEGV
+875 RSWNEDGSFDGR
-887 ELDYK
+887 ELEDK
-892 ILETKIGDL
+892 ILEEKIGNL

-922 DGAIDKN
+922 DGAINEN

-951 SNITGVDKTKWQET
+951 SNITGTDKTKWQET

-970 AEAGNKGLVNG
+970 SEAGNKGLV
-981 DTLNTELS
+981 T
-989 KKADKTDITNI
+989 
-1000 NADLANKANK
+1000 
-1010 DASNITGTDK
+1010 
-1020 TKWQEAL
+1020 
-1027 GDGKAEAGNK
+1027 
-1037 GLVNGDTLNT
+1037 
-1047 ELNKKSNTD
+1047 
-1056 LSNITKEGQ
+1056 
-1065 TVIQNLAKGSVKVV
+1065 
-1079 AGTNTTVTK
+1079 
-1088 GTDGDATT
+1088 
-1096 YAVNVSADAI
+1096 
-1106 KGAVQ
+1106 
-1111 GDLDSKANKD
+1111 
-1121 ASNLSTTDVTK
+1121 
-1132 WQETLGNGKAEAG
+1132 
-1145 NKGLINGDTLNTELN
+1145 GDTLNTELN

-1175 ANKANKDASNI
+1175 ANKANKDASNLSA
-1186 TGTDKTKWQETLGDG
+1186 TDKTAWNEALGTG
-1201 KAEAGNKGLVTGDT
+1201 TNKAGDKNLINGDT
-1215 LNTELNKKA
+1215 LHTELEKKA
-1224 DKTDIININA
+1224 DKSDVSNIATN
-1234 DLANKANTD
+1234 LITKANTD
-1243 ASNISIDDAK
+1243 ASNISTDDAK

-1294 TGKTVIQ
+1294 TGKIVIQ

-1353 ASNLTAMDIKSWQDA
+1353 ASNLTATDVKSWQDA
-1368 LSHDGKVEAGNTSLI
+1368 LSNGGKVEAGNTSLI

>member
-1 MNLFEQHRKQR
+1 MNELKKKR
-12 IAAFLASMAVASFG
+12 IAAFLAATAMASFG
-26 VVGAA
+26 AVSAA
-31 DTSNVATENA
+31 NDGSNVATENA

-49 NIREDTGLE
+49 NVKEDSGLE
-58 LGTGARARGNGSIAT
+58 LGNNARARGNGSIAT

-78 AIGKNAVATGG
+78 AIGKNAVAAGG
-89 NENKDTI
+89 NETKDTI
-96 TNKLNENK
+96 VNKLDENK

-110 QTAQETTDRLM
+110 QTAQENTDRLM

-134 IEAGERVKQVRKSK
+134 IEAGERVKQVRQSK
-148 ATAKTAWDTA
+148 ANAKTAWDTA
-158 LKEYND
+158 LKAYND

-194 NVDISSEEGI
+194 NVDISSDEGI

-211 KQLVEDGTTLNT
+211 KQLVEEGTTLNT

-238 EGDLRQAYV
+238 EGDLRQAYI
-247 TDSTT
+247 TDSAT
-252 LYQAKIGI
+252 LGLFYNGI
-260 NNYAIKQYIY
+260 TSSRTKAYINDDRNNSTNIRAITAIE
-270 NDVHNLAFDYLITY
+270 YLITY

-292 KNASLYNGTSDDWEL
+292 RNISLYNDSDYSWGLGKTS
-307 GMDSGH
+307 
-313 KDYVGTYVDDFNN
+313 TYLDDFNN
-326 IKSNRFMPS
+326 IRDDRDRSS
-335 NSNNISDV
+335 NISDV
-343 TSSTTLYGL
+343 TSSTTLHEL
-352 PNINVNTDIAS
+352 PKINEKIDVAS

-369 TLAYWQKIW
+369 ILVYWQKIW
-378 DAVPDAVARYKSPL
+378 DAVPDAVARYKNPL
-392 ITESDK
+392 FTESDK

-409 LQYKAKLNTVYYQW
+409 LKYKAKLDTVYYQW
-423 KYEQTHDLTWLDKK
+423 EYEQTHDLTWLDKK

-443 LNKELIQYT
+443 LNKALIQYT
-452 PTETYR
+452 PTETYTEMLR
-458 DMVTRYSSQ
+458 RYSSQ
-467 LNAIYKQWK
+467 LNTMYNQWK
-476 KENITDV
+476 KENITDI
-483 EDKNKITV
+483 EEKNKITV

-514 KLASLKQQADKAK
+514 KLAALKQQADEAK
-527 QTYENINPS
+527 QMYENINPS
-536 AADLALAANYD
+536 AADLALAAQYD
-547 KVMRD
+547 QVMKD

-565 RLEALKKAL
+565 RLNALKKAL

-583 ENAIAV
+583 ENAMAI
-589 GTDSLSTGTNSIAVG
+589 GTDALSTGTNSMAIG
-604 TNAIATGENSIA
+604 TNTIATGENSIA

-635 IVIGDNS
+635 IVIGNNA
-642 GTFGDPNTIYADNSY
+642 GTFGDPNTIYGDNSY
-657 AIGNNNTIGSSAT
+657 AFGNNNIIGDANT
-670 PHTVGT
+670 PHSIGT
-676 NTFVLGNNVTTT
+676 NTFILGNNVTTT

-694 LGAGS
+694 LGNNSTGA
-699 VGKDNTVSV
+699 DNTVSV
-708 GKPGAER
+708 GR
-715 QIINVAAGT
+715 TDNLRRIINVANGQVAQN
-724 LSSTS
+724 SH
-729 TDAVNGS
+729 DAVTGDQLWAVNNQITDINNRLSNANGND
-736 QLYATNQ
+736 L
-743 SISNLEN
+743 
-750 AIKNSSAKDI
+750 
-760 LAVHYDKKGPSIT
+760 LAVHYDKHTPTVTLQKTAEKPYVILKVMDGAPDRFIT
-773 LGKQMERPYIIV
+773 QRVYLNEEGHFIQNPVISRAPDGYV
-785 RTEAPTAVSDKVDPS
+785 NDTDFRTTFRDL
-800 SPSGRVSVD
+800 
-809 DPNRLSESEKEAV
+809 DPNATYTPGQEIITKAYLEKNVLIEGNRIDTSDV
-822 NGFMMLAA
+822 VRGFQLYEKPGA
-830 IPSGTNRDDDGVY
+830 IEPVS
-843 KVYLDDDGHVMN
+843 N
-855 PPHLTNGTVPDWAKE
+855 PVIT
-870 KYDIP
+870 I
-875 RSWNEDGSFEGV
+875 
-887 ELDYK
+887 
-892 ILETKIGDL
+892 I
-901 TSADTTLYITD
+901 DTT
-912 PTPIK
+912 PVK

-922 DGAIDKN
+922 DGAINEN
-929 SSDAINGSQL
+929 SLDAINGSQL

-970 AEAGNKGLVNG
+970 AEAGNKGLVTG

-1027 GDGKAEAGNK
+1027 GDGKAEVGNK

-1047 ELNKKSNTD
+1047 ELNNKANTD

-1096 YAVNVSADAI
+1096 YAVNVSAGAI

-1111 GDLDSKANKD
+1111 GDLDNKANKD

-1132 WQETLGNGKAEAG
+1132 WQETLGNGKAETG

-1201 KAEAGNKGLVTGDT
+1201 KAEAGNKGLINGDT

-1224 DKTDIININA
+1224 DKTDITNINA
-1234 DLANKANTD
+1234 DLTNKANKD
-1243 ASNISIDDAK
+1243 ASNISTDDAK

-1259 GTGTITKGDT
+1259 GTGTVTKGDT

-1353 ASNLTAMDIKSWQDA
+1353 ASNLTATDVKSWQDA
-1368 LSHDGKVEAGNTSLI
+1368 LSHGGKVEAGNTSLI

-1429 GKSEGRV
+1429 GKPEGRV

-1451 TVSTMSNALE
+1451 NVGTMSNALE

-1474 DRKLTKDVKHAGAI
+1474 DRKLTKDVKHAGAT

-1573 LKAENKAMAERL
+1573 LKAENKAMSERL

-1592 EGLKAIKLATADRK
+1592 EGLKAINLATTDRK
-1606 PFPDVPEN
+1606 PFPDVPNN

-1620 IETLHANDVVEGY
+1620 VETLHANDVVEGY